1 MTIPS
6 NRESSNAC
14 REVTIAPRRS
24 VTPAL
29 IPAICDSVR
38 SIPFSDVWENSV
50 SVRLQVSKI
59 KTGALQSLNIPFWKS
74 QPVKRTVRILVN
86 EKLMYRQLQLRMLT

>member
-6 NRESSNAC
+6 RRDNSNAC
-14 REVTIAPRRS
+14 SEVTTAPRKS

-38 SIPFSDVWENSV
+38 SIPFNGVWENSV
-50 SVRLQVSKI
+50 SIRLQVSKV
-59 KTGALQSLNIPFWKS
+59 KTGALQSLNIPF
-74 QPVKRTVRILVN
+74 
-86 EKLMYRQLQLRMLT
+86 